1 MKVLSVVGQKGGP
14 GKSTVGLHVAT
25 CAQAAGIPTAIIDTD
40 PQATAYNWFE
50 RREADSPQV
59 TREINADAL
68 PVLIRNARANG
79 IGLVIIDTPGKAET
93 VALAACDQA
102 DLVLAPVRPT
112 QADLETLGVVKR
124 IARLAERLNRT
135 FVMLNQ
141 APANSPGTIEEG
153 RAGVAAYGL
162 TLAPPLFHL
171 RSDFARPLSL
181 GLTATEHNPGGKAAL
196 EALALF
202 DWIRIELSLKQKD
215 AR

>member
-14 GKSTVGLHVAT
+14 GKSTVVLHVAA
-25 CAQAAGIPTAIIDTD
+25 CAEAAGIPTAIIDTD
-40 PQATAYNWFE
+40 PQATAFHWFE
-50 RREADSPQV
+50 RREAPSPQV
-59 TREINADAL
+59 TRETDADAL
-68 PVLIRNARANG
+68 PALLRNARANG

-124 IARLAERLNRT
+124 IARLAERANRT
-135 FVMLNQ
+135 FIMLNQ
-141 APANSPGTIEEG
+141 CPASSPGTIEEG

-162 TLAPPLFHL
+162 PLAPPIFHL

-181 GLTATEHNPGGKAAL
+181 GLTATEHSPGGKAAL
-196 EALALF
+196 EAAALF
-202 DWIRIELSLKQKD
+202 DWIRTELSLNPKD